1 MVIRKWSRVHKYI
14 ASSWHKEGDWMK
26 IIYCLDKDDKTKNNV
41 IHKTVTTA
49 SEKSES
55 LLVPTE
61 NDRRPLDRSLNIH
74 LRLITVS
81 LVYSSRLQHESRN
94 LLTGTISP
102 WLYFVS
108 NELVEQLFLSHKR
121 LIGISCNLRMN
132 LISGL

>member
-1 MVIRKWSRVHKYI
+1 
-14 ASSWHKEGDWMK
+14 MK